1 MENPSMDDEQGYP
14 YFRKPPYLT
23 NNSSVRKSI
32 RTHLS
37 TPQKDGSTVTK
48 VYSWNA
54 ADLLI
59 IRSHSFGTTLGERDW
74 QAVEFYPIYKLS
86 YVRCRKPCCWL
97 YPIKK
102 KNVNNPVVHCWIHPV
117 VGYHQISGGVPL
129 LAHHGWLDHPLK
141 KINWGIID
149 VCSIYIY
156 IYTRIHV

>member
-1 MENPSMDDEQGYP
+1 MDDEQGYP

-97 YPIKK
+97 YPIQKTLTIQLSI
-102 KNVNNPVVHCWIHPV
+102 VESTQW
-117 VGYHQISGGVPL
+117 
-129 LAHHGWLDHPLK
+129 
-141 KINWGIID
+141 WGITKFLVVSHYLPIM
-149 VCSIYIY
+149 VGLI
-156 IYTRIHV
+156 TH